1 MSVFARFGF
10 NIFLLNIK
18 ISFLTIIPVFIKI
31 SYKNRKSSIIK
42 IKEKKMENNTNYKI
56 SSKKYDDI
64 TTVTLEKKS
73 YTLEVD
79 YKEEQIV
86 ETRIENQKITPK
98 FLYRFL
104 KEDYKIIEN
113 YLQLPPIKRKPINLF
128 EFIFLSITGQI
139 LLYYVTGL
147 FTKIPLIC
155 ILSIVAT
162 IILTIDKLS
171 SLHSEN
177 KQSDENT
184 IDGDMTFENINYDNL
199 FMIDTSYD
207 DLIKN
212 PLTEQLGY
220 NLRIAKNRG
229 LIDENHYINTEY
241 IKELKELLKDIE
253 KSDKKAKQLIY
264 ENIELINKKV
274 LNIIKS
280 DEYQKQK
287 LIYDKA
293 NTLNKI

>member
-1 MSVFARFGF
+1 MMTS
-10 NIFLLNIK
+10 
-18 ISFLTIIPVFIKI
+18 
-31 SYKNRKSSIIK
+31 
-42 IKEKKMENNTNYKI
+42 
-56 SSKKYDDI
+56 
-64 TTVTLEKKS
+64 
-73 YTLEVD
+73 
-79 YKEEQIV
+79 Q
-86 ETRIENQKITPK
+86 
-98 FLYRFL
+98 
-104 KEDYKIIEN
+104 
-113 YLQLPPIKRKPINLF
+113 
-128 EFIFLSITGQI
+128 
-139 LLYYVTGL
+139 
-147 FTKIPLIC
+147 
-155 ILSIVAT
+155 LSIVAT

-293 NTLNKI
+293 NTLNKILKNEGEEI